1 MLKRWFISLPLVIV
15 GCGSAPQESPPVADE
30 PVAPE
35 VYETIGAIKEPPGFK
50 RDSASPGSFSVWLRT
65 IPLKK
70 DKTVYLYNG
79 SRKRNQYAQFAVLD
93 ISVGNK
99 DLQQCADAVM
109 RLRAE
114 YLYAQKR
121 FSAIAFMDYGG
132 KWYKWGGTDNRP
144 AFDNYLQTVF
154 GWCGSASLEKQLK
167 PVTDFN
173 EMKAGDVFVHGGF
186 PGHAMIVADIAVNE
200 KGEKVFMLVQGYQP
214 AQDIHVV
221 INPNDNKLSPWY
233 SITEENEIST
243 PEWTFYK
250 NELRMW

>member
-1 MLKRWFISLPLVIV
+1 MLKRFFISLPLVIV
-15 GCGSAPQESPPVADE
+15 GCGSAQQEPPPVTEAK
-30 PVAPE
+30 PVPE
-35 VYETIGAIKEPPGFK
+35 LYKTIGAIKEPVGFK
-50 RDSASPGSFSVWLRT
+50 RDSSTPGSFSAWLRT

-70 DKTVYLYNG
+70 DNTVYLYNG
-79 SRKRNQYAQFAVLD
+79 KRKRNQYAQFAVLD
-93 ISVGNK
+93 ISVGDK

-121 FSAIAFMDYGG
+121 YSAISFMDYGG
-132 KWYKWGGTDNRP
+132 KWYNWSGNDNRP

-167 PVTDFN
+167 PVARFN
-173 EMKAGDVFVHGGF
+173 DLKAGDVFVHGGF

-200 KGEKVFMLVQGYQP
+200 KGEKIFMLVQGYQP

-221 INPNDNKLSPWY
+221 INPNDNHLSPWY
-233 SITEENEIST
+233 IINDEDEIST
-243 PEWTFYK
+243 PGWTFYK
-250 NELRMW
+250 KELRTW